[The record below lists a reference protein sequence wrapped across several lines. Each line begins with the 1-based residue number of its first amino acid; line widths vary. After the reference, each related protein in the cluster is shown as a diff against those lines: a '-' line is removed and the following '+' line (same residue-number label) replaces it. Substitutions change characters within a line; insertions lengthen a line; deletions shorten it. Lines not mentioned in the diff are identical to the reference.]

1 MEKWSKARAEEFLAQ
16 GYWFGSLPSAM
27 KRSIIEHS
35 ELRQFQQDSLV
46 YRIGDPVDGMY
57 AILEGDFRAYAY
69 GDGRERILLR
79 FLGPQSWF
87 GDLHLLDNYPTRT
100 FEFVS
105 ASAGAGLFLSKKAYD
120 SIGEE
125 NPGNYRQFVRL
136 HCIHTRFLVRIA
148 LEARSAAPLRTAR
161 ALLRI
166 AKMHGRNTETGVA
179 LAINVTQSD
188 IASLVGVSRQYMN
201 ELIQSWN
208 EEKVLLWK
216 GSSMPI
222 LFISQLTKL
231 LTPLDNWMLESEGW
245 A

>member
-1 MEKWSKARAEEFLAQ
+1 VQKWSKERAEEFLSK
-16 GYWFGSLPSAM
+16 GYWFRSLPLSM
-27 KRSIIEHS
+27 KRLLIERS
-35 ELRQFQQDSLV
+35 ELRDFRQNSFV

-57 AILEGDFRAYAY
+57 AILEGDFRAYVH
-69 GDGRERILLR
+69 GDENERILLR
-79 FLGPQSWF
+79 FLGPHSWF
-87 GDLHLLDNYPTRT
+87 GDLHLLDDYPTRT
-100 FEFVS
+100 FEFIS
-105 ASAGAGLFLSKKAYD
+105 ASPGTGMFLSKKAYD
-120 SIGEE
+120 AIAEE
-125 NPGNYRQFVRL
+125 HPENYRQFVRL

-166 AKMHGRNTETGVA
+166 AKMHGRSSETGVT
-179 LAINVTQSD
+179 LPIDISQSD

-208 EEKVLLWK
+208 ERGLLLWK
-216 GSSMPI
+216 GNSAPV
-222 LFISQLTKL
+222 LFIPELTKL